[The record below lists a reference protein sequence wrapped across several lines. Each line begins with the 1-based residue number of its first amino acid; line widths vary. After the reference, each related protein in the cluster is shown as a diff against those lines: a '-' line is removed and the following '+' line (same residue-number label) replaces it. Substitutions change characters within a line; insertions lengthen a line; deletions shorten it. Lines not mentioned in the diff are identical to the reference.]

1 MSILSVKGVL
11 VGVLA
16 TLTMDVLTSIFYKL
30 QLIAPLHPRLVGRW
44 FASIARGRLLVSD
57 IGRLQPVNREVAIAV
72 PVHYVIGI
80 TLALLYL
87 LVSSTL
93 GLSPRNPSVALGF
106 ALCTN
111 IFPWFMMF
119 PAMGYGWFDSRGPTG
134 TRLFL
139 ASLVTYSTQA
149 GLTRPLCWRLVSAF
163 DHFPP
168 SRNGPCTLN

>member
-1 MSILSVKGVL
+1 MSIINMKGVL

-16 TLTMDVLTSIFYKL
+16 TITMDALTSISYKL

-44 FASIARGRLLVSD
+44 FASIARGQLLVND
-57 IGRLQPVNREVAIAV
+57 IGQLLPVNREVAIAV
-72 PVHYVIGI
+72 PMHYVIGI

-93 GLSPRNPSVALGF
+93 GLSPRSPSVALGF

-111 IFPWFMMF
+111 VFPWFMMF
-119 PAMGYGWFDSRGPTG
+119 PAMVYGWFGSRGPTG

-139 ASLVTYSTQA
+139 ASLVTHCFYGV
-149 GLTRPLCWRLVSAF
+149 GLWLATSMQ
-163 DHFPP
+163 
-168 SRNGPCTLN
+168 S